1 MISMKV
7 YRALNKAIDEAHK
20 DGTRITVDEP
30 RILKDIK
37 RRKTK
42 RIVMA
47 VFVCVGVVAL
57 AVAMVLASQGIIP
70 SNGMSPYVTA
80 LGGWYVAMAWA
91 LCWVGFPVGWNM
103 ESDTLAQAKGQQF
116 ITYTIDEHGYVDKK
130 VDKVSAPIGAFLWSV
145 LMGCIC
151 MAFSFIIAVIQI
163 FTTKGDI
170 EYIQTCVLNKA
181 DK

>member
-1 MISMKV
+1 MIAMKT

-20 DGTRITVDEP
+20 EGTRITVDEA

-37 RRKTK
+37 KRKTK

-47 VFVCVGVVAL
+47 VFVCVSLVAL
-57 AVAMVLASQGIIP
+57 GVMMVLASQGIIP

-80 LGGWYVAMAWA
+80 LGGWYIGTAW
-91 LCWVGFPVGWNM
+91 LMCWVGFPVGWNS
-103 ESDTLAQAKGQQF
+103 ESDSRAQAKCQQF

-130 VDKVSAPIGAFLWSV
+130 VDKVSAPIGAFLMS
-145 LMGCIC
+145 LFIGCLC
-151 MAFSFIIAVIQI
+151 MAFSFFIAIVQI